1 MQTAPVAWGDTG
13 LRPAVS
19 VSTQSA
25 PEGIRTPNL
34 LIRSQMLY
42 PLSYGCVVPSRGGT
56 KSYLSASGPPP
67 RNRARPGLHER
78 WASAPPART
87 RRSAHAA
94 YAIGLQEPLRS
105 IDSYGGVVKV
115 LQETDKGSS
124 YFLRPGRGVSRL
136 TAGAPPSG
144 EAGSRRR
151 VP

>member
-13 LRPAVS
+13 LQPAVS

-56 KSYLSASGPPP
+56 KSYLSASGRHR
-67 RNRARPGLHER
+67 RNRPPQRHDGPSSRGPDGVCRPVAH
-78 WASAPPART
+78 PT
-87 RRSAHAA
+87 RRPFVP
-94 YAIGLQEPLRS
+94 YLQ
-105 IDSYGGVVKV
+105 VVKI
-115 LQETDKGSS
+115 LQETDNSS
-124 YFLRPGRGVSRL
+124 SHFLRPGPVVSRL
-136 TAGAPPSG
+136 TASPTACG
-144 EAGSRRR
+144 ETASRRR

>member
-56 KSYLSASGPPP
+56 KSYLSASGRHRRNRPP
-67 RNRARPGLHER
+67 RGPTTVPHER
-78 WASAPPART
+78 NDDVCRPASARRSRRAVPRLPAGTENPARN
-87 RRSAHAA
+87 RQA
-94 YAIGLQEPLRS
+94 
-105 IDSYGGVVKV
+105 VVA
-115 LQETDKGSS
+115 
-124 YFLRPGRGVSRL
+124 FL
-136 TAGAPPSG
+136 
-144 EAGSRRR
+144 
-151 VP
+151 

>member
-56 KSYLSASGPPP
+56 KSYLSASGRHR
-67 RNRARPGLHER
+67 RNRPPQRHDGPSTRGPDGVCRPVAHPTRRTFVALPAGSENPARNRQLVVAFLAARPRCEPSHRIPHGLR
-78 WASAPPART
+78 
-87 RRSAHAA
+87 
-94 YAIGLQEPLRS
+94 
-105 IDSYGGVVKV
+105 
-115 LQETDKGSS
+115 
-124 YFLRPGRGVSRL
+124 
-136 TAGAPPSG
+136 
-144 EAGSRRR
+144 
-151 VP
+151 